1 MKKIVTR
8 TVTLI
13 GIIIIVLVVLG
24 SITANINIG
33 NIMLFAFGLTLA
45 LFFNVPK
52 NKFTNMLKIL
62 AVSGFSIVF
71 IMIGF
76 IFVAGNTDRADYS
89 ENAVIVLGCSVIG
102 DRISRP
108 LAYRLDTAYE
118 YYTHNPN
125 AVFVVSGGQGPQ
137 ENLPEAEAMY
147 HYLTKKGI
155 PRQNIIIENKATS
168 TNENYKFS
176 KALLDEHFRGQA
188 YECVYVTN
196 RFHSYRA
203 GRLAEINGISAKSY
217 SAPIGPMAA
226 APSYMR
232 EVLAVFQLWIFNR

>member
-1 MKKIVTR
+1 MKKIVTF
-8 TVTLI
+8 I
-13 GIIIIVLVVLG
+13 GIIIIILIILG

-52 NKFTNMLKIL
+52 NKFTTALKIL

-71 IMIGF
+71 VMIGF
-76 IFVAGNTDRADYS
+76 IFIAGNTDRADYS
-89 ENAVIVLGCSVIG
+89 EDAVIVLGCSVIG
-102 DRISRP
+102 DRISKP
-108 LAYRLDTAYE
+108 LMYRLDTAYE

-137 ENLPEAEAMY
+137 EDLPEARAMY
-147 HYLTKKGI
+147 FYLTDKGI
-155 PRQNIIIENKATS
+155 PPQNIIMEEKATS
-168 TNENYKFS
+168 TNENYRFS
-176 KALLDEHFRGQA
+176 KKLLDERFGSNS
-188 YECVYVTN
+188 YKCVYVTN

-203 GRLAEINGISAKSY
+203 GRLAEINGIDAKSY

>member
-1 MKKIVTR
+1 MKKIT
-8 TVTLI
+8 TIL
-13 GIIIIVLVVLG
+13 GIIIIVLIILG

-45 LFFNVPK
+45 LFFNVPV
-52 NKFTNMLKIL
+52 NKFTRVLKIL
-62 AVSGFSIVF
+62 AVSGFSVVF

-76 IFVAGNTDRADYS
+76 IFIAGNTDKADYS
-89 ENAVIVLGCSVIG
+89 EDAVIVLGCSVIG
-102 DRISRP
+102 DRISKP
-108 LAYRLDTAYE
+108 LMYRLDAAYD
-118 YYTHNPN
+118 YYTHNPD

-137 ENLPEAEAMY
+137 EDLPEALAMY
-147 HYLTKKGI
+147 YYLTDKGI
-155 PRQNIIIENKATS
+155 PSKNIIIEDKATS
-168 TNENYKFS
+168 TNENYRFS
-176 KALLDEHFRGQA
+176 KELLDKHFGENP
-188 YECVYVTN
+188 YKCVYITN

-203 GRLAEINGISAKSY
+203 GRLAEINGIDAKSY